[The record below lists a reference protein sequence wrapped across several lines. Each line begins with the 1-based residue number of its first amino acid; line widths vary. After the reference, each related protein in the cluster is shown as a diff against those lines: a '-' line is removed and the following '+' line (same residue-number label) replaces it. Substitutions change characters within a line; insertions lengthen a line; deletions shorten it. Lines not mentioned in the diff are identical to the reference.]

1 MKIVKYKISLF
12 CLLIFILTIS
22 IKCVK
27 IKLTDKVSVDSTN
40 SNKLN
45 SSEKL
50 PDEAKS
56 QPTLNVKVEESD
68 RETSVIKRYNGER
81 KMERDRLRDLE
92 ARLQSTKRRF
102 QQIIIM
108 QNLQI
113 AALSNIAQANVKML
127 NKIEDS
133 PNNIYKPKEEKKS

>member
-1 MKIVKYKISLF
+1 MKTVTNKLTLISL
-12 CLLIFILTIS
+12 LLFLILTGIIKNTNLKSSEEIS
-22 IKCVK
+22 
-27 IKLTDKVSVDSTN
+27 TSFS
-40 SNKLN
+40 SGNKLN
-45 SSEKL
+45 NKNKL

-81 KMERDRLRDLE
+81 KIERDRLRDLE
-92 ARLQSTKRRF
+92 ARLQATKRRF

-133 PNNIYKPKEEKKS
+133 PNNIYKPKEK